1 MPNCENAP
9 LHVKMLRKSS
19 KNPEI
24 LFQDLIQI
32 RWYPDWYSIQTDHE
46 SHSSENIHFPG
57 RMGPYFYCYNLE
69 FMSSKIL
76 RIDMHHIQKKYSQK
90 WTAVISNT
98 TLKILHCKGK
108 SCIQHLMK
116 KNKSL
121 DRSIKVSFKSSEKP
135 VLALW
140 WCIFQ
145 LIQEGLYIV
154 FFAEEKREC
163 S

>member
-1 MPNCENAP
+1 MLLCMWKCCAKAP
-9 LHVKMLRKSS
+9 RIQRYYS
-19 KNPEI
+19 KI
-24 LFQDLIQI
+24 WSKYD
-32 RWYPDWYSIQTDHE
+32 DIQTDTLSRLIMRVTVQRIFTSRAERDH
-46 SHSSENIHFPG
+46 IFTAI
-57 RMGPYFYCYNLE
+57 CNLE

-108 SCIQHLMK
+108 PCIQHLMK